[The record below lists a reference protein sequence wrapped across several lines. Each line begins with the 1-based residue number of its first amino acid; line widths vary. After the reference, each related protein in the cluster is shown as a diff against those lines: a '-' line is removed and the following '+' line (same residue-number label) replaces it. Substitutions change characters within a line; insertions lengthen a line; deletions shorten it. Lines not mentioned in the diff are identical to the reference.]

1 MQLVAVILAAGK
13 GTRMKSRRPK
23 VLHEIAGRP
32 MLHYV
37 LDVARRAGAG
47 RVVVIA
53 GCGFDEVSRA
63 AAGAEVVRQEPQLG
77 TAHALLQAEPALR
90 GFEGELLVLCGD
102 TPLLTGATL
111 EGLAMHH
118 RRSRAVATVLTARL
132 DDPTGYG
139 RVIRDGAGNVCRIV
153 EHRDATEEELAV
165 NEVNTGI
172 YCFNSPLVFDYLR
185 RVSPVNTQGE
195 YYLTDVVGLMVG
207 DGLRVASYQAPV
219 AEEVMGINDRI
230 QLARAGEA
238 LRRRILEDLM
248 REGVTVVDPAST
260 FVGPLV
266 KVGLDTV
273 IQPFTIIEGETVI
286 GEECVIGPGARLY
299 SAILGDGVAVQYA
312 VIVESRLADRCTV
325 GPFAY
330 IRPGCEIGPGA
341 KVGDFVEIKNSRV
354 GQGSKVPHLTYV
366 GDAEI
371 GAGVNIGAGTITCN
385 YDGVK
390 KHRTVIGDGAFIG
403 SNTNL
408 VAPVVVG
415 PGAYIAAGSTITR
428 DVPPGALGVAR
439 SRQSNIPD
447 WVARKKKITEV

>member
-118 RRSRAVATVLTARL
+118 RRSGAVATVLTARL

-219 AEEVMGINDRI
+219 ADEVMGINDRI
-230 QLARAGEA
+230 QLARAGEV

-266 KVGLDTV
+266 KVGPDTV
-273 IQPFTIIEGETVI
+273 IHPFTIIEGETVI

-447 WVARKKKITEV
+447 WVARKKK

>member
-118 RRSRAVATVLTARL
+118 RRSGAVATVLTAWL

-219 AEEVMGINDRI
+219 ADEVMGINDRI
-230 QLARAGEA
+230 QLARAGEV

-266 KVGLDTV
+266 KVGPDTV
-273 IQPFTIIEGETVI
+273 IHPFTIIEGETVI

-447 WVARKKKITEV
+447 WVARKKK